1 MSRLRGVQRPHGRLL
16 RQLRRVPG
24 LVRLH
29 TDLEHALAHDTG
41 AARTEHVSGPGAVGP
56 GHVSGARAVGAGHVS
71 GAGAAR
77 TEHVSGSTAA
87 GPGHVSGAGAVG
99 AGHVS
104 GAGAART
111 EHVSGSTAAG
121 PGHTCGD
128 GAVGPVLGASVR
140 SRHRP
145 GVRRTSGA
153 GAGARRAHP
162 HLIVARPA
170 ERPRPR

>member
-56 GHVSGARAVGAGHVS
+56 GHVSGARAVG
-71 GAGAAR
+71 
-77 TEHVSGSTAA
+77 
-87 GPGHVSGAGAVG
+87 PGHVSGARAVG

-153 GAGARRAHP
+153 GAGARCAHP

>member
-77 TEHVSGSTAA
+77 TEHI
-87 GPGHVSGAGAVG
+87 
-99 AGHVS
+99 
-104 GAGAART
+104 
-111 EHVSGSTAAG
+111 SGSTAAG

-140 SRHRP
+140 ARHRP
-145 GVRRTSGA
+145 GARRAFGA
-153 GAGARRAHP
+153 GAGARRAYP

-170 ERPRPR
+170 DRPRPR